1 MVLVDGVVAEVHARV
16 PQILPSVIV
25 LHCREPGKM
34 HCIYLLQAAGA
45 WDIIVINPQYPQ
57 KMFIIIQT

>member
-25 LHCREPGKM
+25 LHCREPERG
-34 HCIYLLQAAGA
+34 IEILLQAAGA
-45 WDIIVINPQYPQ
+45 WDIIVINHQYPQ
-57 KMFIIIQT
+57 KMFIIIKT